1 MSDLFKS
8 IKKNIVPFQNIIR
21 EKTNMFIETFN
32 DSFSDSESDEP
43 YSDDFETDSDGELSI
58 PPKQQTFNEH
68 LFKMTNSYSPINTE
82 KVICFEKNEDEN
94 QEIKMETEENKII
107 EENKIFEENKISEI
121 KEDIENKELNKYE
134 LLNDDLLI
142 KNLEILTNLNIN
154 QKLYINYLDNNNKLN
169 FEILFDESY
178 FPQLSRWYYSQNRN
192 ITINAIEKLINLTI
206 EQLNTYKEMSNE
218 ELVKNYKNLLN
229 KSINGL
235 NNLKIT
241 YQTDEE
247 SILKLN
253 NIITF
258 ITENL

>member
-1 MSDLFKS
+1 MSDLLKS
-8 IKKNIVPFQNIIR
+8 IKKNIAPFQNIIR

-32 DSFSDSESDEP
+32 DSFSDSESEEP
-43 YSDDFETDSDGELSI
+43 YSDDFETDSDGELSV

-68 LFKMTNSYSPINTE
+68 LFKMTNSYLPINTE
-82 KVICFEKNEDEN
+82 KVICFEKKEDDN
-94 QEIKMETEENKII
+94 QEIIKEDEENKII
-107 EENKIFEENKISEI
+107 EEI

-134 LLNDDLLI
+134 LQNDELLI
-142 KNLEILTNLNIN
+142 KNLEILINLNIN

-192 ITINAIEKLINLTI
+192 ITINTIEKLINLTI

-241 YQTDEE
+241 YETDEE

-253 NIITF
+253 NIIIF

>member
-8 IKKNIVPFQNIIR
+8 IKKNIAPFQNIIR

-58 PPKQQTFNEH
+58 PPKQQIFNEH

-94 QEIKMETEENKII
+94 QEIKKEDEENKII
-107 EENKIFEENKISEI
+107 EEI

-134 LLNDDLLI
+134 LLNDELLI
-142 KNLEILTNLNIN
+142 KNLEILTNININ

-206 EQLNTYKEMSNE
+206 EQLNIYKEMLNE
-218 ELVKNYKNLLN
+218 ELVKNYINLLN

-235 NNLKIT
+235 KNLKIT
-241 YQTDEE
+241 YETDEE
-247 SILKLN
+247 SIFKLN

-258 ITENL
+258 ISENL